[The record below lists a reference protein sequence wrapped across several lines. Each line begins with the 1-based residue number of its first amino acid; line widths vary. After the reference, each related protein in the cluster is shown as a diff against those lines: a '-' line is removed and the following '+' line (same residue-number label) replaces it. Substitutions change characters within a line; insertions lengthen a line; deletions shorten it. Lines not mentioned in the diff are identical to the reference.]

1 MLNRDQLNKL
11 QEIKNAYK
19 AGVIKNDNDYLNMLT
34 DFLNDEAPDEV
45 RKAYSNDEET
55 DATRQYE
62 REIFADTP
70 WAIPDISDIA
80 NNINNGKKYDTKIL
94 FNDLPEFYQHDIIK
108 NLIGS
113 DDYDE
118 EDFDEYMSVLSERNE
133 PFGGFSSD
141 FAKKYGI
148 KPYGVGVDIL
158 EDSGS
163 GEGMTPDEIKKYFN
177 HFGVDYARGD
187 TNTQGETSYTLR
199 GKPNNINSLLTDFNS
214 MSNPGYKLPWDRKDV
229 NGDGDTDLQV
239 ADTNG
244 NGKPDTA
251 IVTADS
257 KAEEK
262 EAIKAA
268 KESLGFDKNDKTS
281 IGKTKGELEDDT
293 SVVSD
298 KKKKNMTCSDVTQ
311 KNILSALIDRRF

>member
-11 QEIKNAYK
+11 QKIKDAYK
-19 AGVIKNDNDYLNMLT
+19 AGVIKNDKDYLNMLT

-45 RKAYSNDEET
+45 REAYFNDEET

-70 WAIPDISDIA
+70 WAASDNSAIA
-80 NNINNGKKYDTKIL
+80 NDITDGEKFDTKIL
-94 FNDLPEFYQHDIIK
+94 FNDLPESYQHDIVK

-118 EDFDEYMSVLSERNE
+118 EDFNEYMSVLSERNV
-133 PFGGFSSD
+133 PFGGFSLD

-148 KPYGVGVDIL
+148 KPYEEGFA
-158 EDSGS
+158 
-163 GEGMTPDEIKKYFN
+163 EGMTSDK
-177 HFGVDYARGD
+177 V
-187 TNTQGETSYTLR
+187 
-199 GKPNNINSLLTDFNS
+199 
-214 MSNPGYKLPWDRKDV
+214 DV

-262 EAIKAA
+262 EAVKAA

-281 IGKTKGELEDDT
+281 TGKTKSELEDDST
-293 SVVSD
+293 VISD

>member
-1 MLNRDQLNKL
+1 MLNQDQLNKL
-11 QEIKNAYK
+11 QKIKGAYK
-19 AGVIKNDNDYLNMLT
+19 AGVIKSDKDYLNMLT
-34 DFLNDEAPDEV
+34 DFMNDEAPDEV
-45 RKAYSNDEET
+45 REAYFNDEET

-70 WAIPDISDIA
+70 WATSDNSAIA
-80 NNINNGKKYDTKIL
+80 NDITNGEESDTKIL
-94 FNDLPEFYQHDIIK
+94 FNDLPEFYQHDIVK

-133 PFGGFSSD
+133 PFGGFSRE

-148 KPYGVGVDIL
+148 KPY
-158 EDSGS
+158 E
-163 GEGMTPDEIKKYFN
+163 EGMTSD
-177 HFGVDYARGD
+177 A
-187 TNTQGETSYTLR
+187 
-199 GKPNNINSLLTDFNS
+199 
-214 MSNPGYKLPWDRKDV
+214 DV

-251 IVTADS
+251 IVAADS

-262 EAIKAA
+262 EAVKAA
-268 KESLGFDKNDKTS
+268 KEALGFDKNDKTS

>member
-1 MLNRDQLNKL
+1 MLNQDQLNKL
-11 QEIKNAYK
+11 QKIKDAYK
-19 AGVIKNDNDYLNMLT
+19 EGVIKNDKDYLNMLT

-45 RKAYSNDEET
+45 REAYFNDEET

-70 WAIPDISDIA
+70 WATPDISDMA
-80 NNINNGKKYDTKIL
+80 NGEKLDTKIL
-94 FNDLPEFYQHDIIK
+94 FNDLPEFYQHDIVK
-108 NLIGS
+108 NLIGN
-113 DDYDE
+113 DDYDA

-133 PFGGFSSD
+133 PFGGFSRE
-141 FAKKYGI
+141 FAKKYDI
-148 KPYGVGVDIL
+148 KPYEEGVADIDIL
-158 EDSGS
+158 EDNGS
-163 GEGMTPDEIKKYFN
+163 GEGMTPDEVKKYFN
-177 HFGVDYARGD
+177 NFGVDYVRGD

-199 GKPNNINSLLTDFNS
+199 GNQNNINNLLNDFKA

-229 NGDGDTDLQV
+229 NGDGDTDLRV

-262 EAIKAA
+262 EAVKAA

>member
-1 MLNRDQLNKL
+1 MLNQYQLNKL
-11 QEIKNAYK
+11 KKIKDAYK
-19 AGVIKNDNDYLNMLT
+19 AGVIKNDKDYLNMLT

-45 RKAYSNDEET
+45 RKAYFNDEET

-70 WAIPDISDIA
+70 WATSDISDTT
-80 NNINNGKKYDTKIL
+80 NGEKFDTKIL
-94 FNDLPEFYQHDIIK
+94 FNDLPEFYQHDIAK

-118 EDFDEYMSVLSERNE
+118 EDFDAYMSVLSERNE
-133 PFGGFSSD
+133 PFGGFSSN

-148 KPYGVGVDIL
+148 KPYEDVNDVISIL
-158 EDSGS
+158 EDNGS
-163 GEGMTPDEIKKYFN
+163 GEGMTPDEVKKYFN
-177 HFGVDYARGD
+177 NFGVDYVRGN
-187 TNTQGETSYTLR
+187 TNTQGETSYRVR

-214 MSNPGYKLPWDRKDV
+214 MSSPGYKLPWDRKDV
-229 NGDGDTDLQV
+229 NSDGDTDLQV

-262 EAIKAA
+262 AAVKAA
-268 KESLGFDKNDKTS
+268 KESLGFDKKDKTS
-281 IGKTKGELEDDT
+281 TGKTKGELEDDT

>member
-1 MLNRDQLNKL
+1 MLNQDQLNKL
-11 QEIKNAYK
+11 QKIKDAYK
-19 AGVIKNDNDYLNMLT
+19 AGVIKNDKDYLNMLT
-34 DFLNDEAPDEV
+34 DFMNDEAPDEV
-45 RKAYSNDEET
+45 REAYFNDEET

-70 WAIPDISDIA
+70 WATSDNSAIA
-80 NNINNGKKYDTKIL
+80 NDITNDITNGEKLDTKIL
-94 FNDLPEFYQHDIIK
+94 FNDLPEFYQQDIVK

-133 PFGGFSSD
+133 PFGGFSRE

-148 KPYGVGVDIL
+148 KPY
-158 EDSGS
+158 E
-163 GEGMTPDEIKKYFN
+163 EGI
-177 HFGVDYARGD
+177 
-187 TNTQGETSYTLR
+187 TS
-199 GKPNNINSLLTDFNS
+199 D
-214 MSNPGYKLPWDRKDV
+214 KDV

-262 EAIKAA
+262 EAVKAA

-281 IGKTKGELEDDT
+281 IGKTKGELEDDST
-293 SVVSD
+293 VISD

>member
-1 MLNRDQLNKL
+1 MLNQDQLNKL
-11 QEIKNAYK
+11 QKIKDAYK
-19 AGVIKNDNDYLNMLT
+19 AGVIKNDKDYLNMLT

-45 RKAYSNDEET
+45 REAYFNDEET

-70 WAIPDISDIA
+70 WAASDNSAIA
-80 NNINNGKKYDTKIL
+80 NDITDGEKFDTKIL
-94 FNDLPEFYQHDIIK
+94 FNDLPESYQHDIVK

-118 EDFDEYMSVLSERNE
+118 EDFNEYMSVLSERNV
-133 PFGGFSSD
+133 PFGGFSLD

-148 KPYGVGVDIL
+148 KPYEEGFA
-158 EDSGS
+158 
-163 GEGMTPDEIKKYFN
+163 EGMTPDK
-177 HFGVDYARGD
+177 V
-187 TNTQGETSYTLR
+187 
-199 GKPNNINSLLTDFNS
+199 
-214 MSNPGYKLPWDRKDV
+214 DV

-262 EAIKAA
+262 EAVKAA

-281 IGKTKGELEDDT
+281 TGKTKSELEDDT

>member
-1 MLNRDQLNKL
+1 MLNQDQLNKL

-45 RKAYSNDEET
+45 RKAYYNDEET

-70 WAIPDISDIA
+70 WATSDISDTA
-80 NNINNGKKYDTKIL
+80 NGEKPDTKIL

-148 KPYGVGVDIL
+148 KPY
-158 EDSGS
+158 E
-163 GEGMTPDEIKKYFN
+163 EGMTS
-177 HFGVDYARGD
+177 GA
-187 TNTQGETSYTLR
+187 
-199 GKPNNINSLLTDFNS
+199 
-214 MSNPGYKLPWDRKDV
+214 DV

-262 EAIKAA
+262 AAVKAA

>member
-1 MLNRDQLNKL
+1 MLNQDQLNKL
-11 QEIKNAYK
+11 QKIKDAYK
-19 AGVIKNDNDYLNMLT
+19 AGVIKNDKDYLNMLT

-45 RKAYSNDEET
+45 REAYFNDEET

-70 WAIPDISDIA
+70 WATSD
-80 NNINNGKKYDTKIL
+80 NSDINNGEKFDTKIL
-94 FNDLPEFYQHDIIK
+94 FNDLPEFYQHDIVK

-113 DDYDE
+113 DDYDD
-118 EDFDEYMSVLSERNE
+118 EDFNEYMSVLSERNV
-133 PFGGFSSD
+133 PFGGFSLD

-148 KPYGVGVDIL
+148 KPY
-158 EDSGS
+158 E
-163 GEGMTPDEIKKYFN
+163 EGMTSD
-177 HFGVDYARGD
+177 A
-187 TNTQGETSYTLR
+187 
-199 GKPNNINSLLTDFNS
+199 
-214 MSNPGYKLPWDRKDV
+214 DV
-229 NGDGDTDLQV
+229 NGDGDTDLRV

-262 EAIKAA
+262 EAVKAA

-281 IGKTKGELEDDT
+281 TGKTKSELEDDT

>member
-1 MLNRDQLNKL
+1 MLNQDQLNKL
-11 QEIKNAYK
+11 QKIKDAYK
-19 AGVIKNDNDYLNMLT
+19 TGAIKNDKDYLNMLT

-45 RKAYSNDEET
+45 REAYFNDEET

-70 WAIPDISDIA
+70 WATSDNSA
-80 NNINNGKKYDTKIL
+80 INNGEKFDTKIL
-94 FNDLPEFYQHDIIK
+94 FNDLPEFYQHDIVK

-113 DDYDE
+113 DDYDD
-118 EDFDEYMSVLSERNE
+118 EDFNEYMSVLSERNV
-133 PFGGFSSD
+133 PFGGFSLD

-148 KPYGVGVDIL
+148 KPYEEGFADTNIL
-158 EDSGS
+158 EDNGS
-163 GEGMTPDEIKKYFN
+163 GEGITPDK
-177 HFGVDYARGD
+177 V
-187 TNTQGETSYTLR
+187 
-199 GKPNNINSLLTDFNS
+199 
-214 MSNPGYKLPWDRKDV
+214 DV
-229 NGDGDTDLQV
+229 NGDGDTDV
-239 ADTNG
+239 TVVDANK

-262 EAIKAA
+262 EAVKAA

-281 IGKTKGELEDDT
+281 IGKTKGELEDDAT
-293 SVVSD
+293 VISD

>member
-1 MLNRDQLNKL
+1 MLNQDQLNKL
-11 QEIKNAYK
+11 QKIKDAYK
-19 AGVIKNDNDYLNMLT
+19 AGVIKNDKDYLNMLT
-34 DFLNDEAPDEV
+34 DFMNDEAPDEV
-45 RKAYSNDEET
+45 REAYFNDEET
-55 DATRQYE
+55 DDTRQYE

-70 WAIPDISDIA
+70 WATSDNSSIT
-80 NNINNGKKYDTKIL
+80 NGEKFDTKIL
-94 FNDLPEFYQHDIIK
+94 FNDLPEFYQHDIVK

-118 EDFDEYMSVLSERNE
+118 EDFNEYMSVLSERNE
-133 PFGGFSSD
+133 PFGGFSRD

-148 KPYGVGVDIL
+148 KPYEEGFADIDIL
-158 EDSGS
+158 EDNGS
-163 GEGMTPDEIKKYFN
+163 GEGMTSD
-177 HFGVDYARGD
+177 
-187 TNTQGETSYTLR
+187 
-199 GKPNNINSLLTDFNS
+199 
-214 MSNPGYKLPWDRKDV
+214 KDV
-229 NGDGDTDLQV
+229 NGDGDTDLRV

-262 EAIKAA
+262 EAVKAA

-281 IGKTKGELEDDT
+281 TGKTKSELEDDST
-293 SVVSD
+293 VISD

>member
-1 MLNRDQLNKL
+1 MLNQDQLNKL

-70 WAIPDISDIA
+70 WATPDISDTT
-80 NNINNGKKYDTKIL
+80 NNITNGEKFDTKIL
-94 FNDLPEFYQHDIIK
+94 FNDLPEFYQHDIIR
-108 NLIGS
+108 NLIGD

-148 KPYGVGVDIL
+148 KPY
-158 EDSGS
+158 E
-163 GEGMTPDEIKKYFN
+163 EGMTSD
-177 HFGVDYARGD
+177 A
-187 TNTQGETSYTLR
+187 
-199 GKPNNINSLLTDFNS
+199 
-214 MSNPGYKLPWDRKDV
+214 DV

-262 EAIKAA
+262 AAVKAA